1 MKNLIELH
9 FKSKDLD
16 IRKKTFGYS
25 RFMDQKVTPDV
36 LCFISDCIFNHI
48 SGNKKI
54 FTIKDIW
61 DSGYF
66 RKNVTRHFGKP
77 SPDDKRTFHEYDKF
91 VSQPIKTLLFA
102 QVLEVKITWK
112 QQHFKVKNVDLLK
125 FISIRSENAYVF
137 LYHYITKVLQ
147 DSGFYKNLESYRNF
161 YLTNRLDKEKF
172 ADLKE
177 KFISFIIGNT
187 EIKKEFEPRRI
198 FPKILNIFSA
208 EQRIPGTISGHMSK
222 YPFLPSDLI
231 YNRINFRD
239 KNKNK
244 GITRQEAGN
253 IVSRTKEYEKLP
265 YRVANAKAQIKK
277 LHTESEVR
285 DQWANGTA
293 TQVHHIFPEHE
304 FKQISDRLEN
314 LIRLTPTQHNTK
326 AHPNNNTRIIDK
338 GYQYICLEAKIDSV
352 EKSVQQGKFDYSRE
366 SLIGVINTG
375 LKTNL
380 PYTISFDNLRKEVKK
395 IYRGLDQ
402 L

>member
-9 FKSKDLD
+9 FKNKDLD
-16 IRKKTFGYS
+16 IRKKAFGYS

-36 LCFISDCIFNHI
+36 LCFISDCIFNQI
-48 SGNKKI
+48 SGNKKT

-66 RKNVTRHFGKP
+66 RKNVTRNFGKP
-77 SPDDKRTFHEYDKF
+77 SPDDKRTLHEYDKF

-102 QVLEVKITWK
+102 QVLGVKITGK
-112 QQHFKVKNVDLLK
+112 QQHFKLKNMDLLK

-161 YLTNRLDKEKF
+161 YLSNKLDKEKF

-187 EIKKEFEPRRI
+187 EIKKEFEPKRI

-244 GITRQEAGN
+244 GITREEAGS

-265 YRVANAKAQIKK
+265 YRVAGAKTQIKK
-277 LHTESEVR
+277 LHTESEVK
-285 DQWANGTA
+285 DQWTNGTA
-293 TQVHHIFPEHE
+293 TQVHHIFSEHE

-326 AHPNNNTRIIDK
+326 AHPNNNTQIIDK

-352 EKSVQQGKFDYSRE
+352 EKSVKQGKFDYSRE

-375 LKTNL
+375 LKINL
-380 PYTISFDNLRKEVKK
+380 PYTTSFDNLRKEIKK
-395 IYRGLDQ
+395 IYRELN
-402 L
+402 